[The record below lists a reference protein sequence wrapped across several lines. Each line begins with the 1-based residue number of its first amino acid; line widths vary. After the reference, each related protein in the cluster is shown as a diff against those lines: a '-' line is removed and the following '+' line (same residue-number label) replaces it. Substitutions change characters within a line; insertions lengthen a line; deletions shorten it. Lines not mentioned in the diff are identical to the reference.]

1 MVEREEATM
10 LSTDDIRALNEARTI
25 LKQLEA
31 DCGKRRRATPDSY
44 TDPDGYDHGRVA
56 EAAAAA
62 EWAIFNALN
71 VTNACR
77 VRRIP
82 DELLHNTEDSP
93 VRHHGRIEDA
103 TTDSE
108 DDGFHI
114 TIVTDTGAHEYAAG
128 DGRAILDAAA
138 PILDHWAEGRQA
150 AAEHQRHLEAV
161 AGDGYEPT
169 DPKSEGWHDRMSEI
183 HDSREKA

>member
-1 MVEREEATM
+1 M

-25 LKQLEA
+25 LQALER
-31 DCGKRRRATPDSY
+31 DCGDHRRDKPDSY
-44 TDPDGYDHGRVA
+44 TDPDGYDYGCV
-56 EAAAAA
+56 AAAARAA
-62 EWAIFNALN
+62 EWAIFQALN
-71 VTNACR
+71 EASSSR

-103 TTDSE
+103 TTDSD

-114 TIVTDTGAHEYAAG
+114 TIITDSGAHEYAAG

-138 PILDHWAEGRQA
+138 PILDHWTEGQIA

-161 AGDGYEPT
+161 PGDGYDPT
-169 DPKSEGWHDRMSEI
+169 DPKSEGWHNRMSEI

>member
-1 MVEREEATM
+1 MVYGKEATM

-56 EAAAAA
+56 EAATAA
-62 EWAIFNALN
+62 EWAIFSALN

-82 DELLHNTEDSP
+82 DELLHNTEEQTIRAHGPADDITVDS
-93 VRHHGRIEDA
+93 D
-103 TTDSE
+103 
-108 DDGFHI
+108 DDGFH
-114 TIVTDTGAHEYAAG
+114 VTVYTGDSAHDFTVG
-128 DGRAILDAAA
+128 DGRTLLEAVK
-138 PILDHWAEGRQA
+138 PIADHWAEGAVA
-150 AAEHQRHLEAV
+150 AAEHQRHLDA
-161 AGDGYEPT
+161 ADGSGYDLD
-169 DPKSEGWHDRMSEI
+169 DPKHPTYHERVADLADR
-183 HDSREKA
+183 RKP